1 MNKLFYFVSGI
12 LVGIYIDQ
20 NYIVPK
26 ISNYID
32 KLKSDVKKY
41 EKK

>member
-1 MNKLFYFVSGI
+1 MNKLFYFVSGL

-20 NYIVPK
+20 NYTIPK
-26 ISNYID
+26 ISSYID
-32 KLKSDVKKY
+32 KLKSDLKKY